1 MGILLTRPILVLMNT
16 PEGAVLEGAVTYMQ
30 IVMLGVPF
38 SMFFNFCSAILRTSG
53 QTKPQFIYLAISGL
67 VNVGLNLLLVIVFDM
82 GVVGVAVG
90 TVDILE
96 FDPQNLRF
104 GVGVLIYGDEHRRRG
119 YARAALDAV
128 ARYGR
133 EVLGV
138 RQIWASVAADNA
150 PSIALFEGL
159 GYERCAVRR
168 DWLRRGSS
176 YVDLY
181 DYQLIFE

>member
-1 MGILLTRPILVLMNT
+1 MFMLDAACCRLRALELRDVDLLYIWENDVEVWRVSGSTQPISYERLRGFVEEQSYDIYATRQMRLVV
-16 PEGAVLEGAVTYMQ
+16 ECE
-30 IVMLGVPF
+30 
-38 SMFFNFCSAILRTSG
+38 
-53 QTKPQFIYLAISGL
+53 
-67 VNVGLNLLLVIVFDM
+67 
-82 GVVGVAVG
+82 GVAVG